1 MCAKLQLHVLG
12 GFDPLLIV
20 MWEIISVPGGLKVRK
35 YSIFFDF
42 YLIDRPLGPIFISAR
57 YVV

>member
-42 YLIDRPLGPIFISAR
+42 YLIDRPLGLIFKPRI
-57 YVV
+57 